1 MAKPYILNE
10 VGNTLH
16 ILHGCKDST
25 SITSRHRCFES
36 EKEVL
41 AYAGLCYKWCEKC
54 AEKRENLVK
63 DFVTREEEASK

>member
-25 SITSRHRCFES
+25 SITSRHRCFET
-36 EKEVL
+36 EREVL
-41 AYAGLCYKWCEKC
+41 AYAGLSYKWCEKC
-54 AEKRENLVK
+54 AEQRESLVK
-63 DFVTREEEASK
+63 DFVVNKEATSK